1 MDETSRGWGAYIVT
15 MVPVQTQAPPA
26 PVTAVPTAPPP
37 ATAAQMYEAQ
47 TAMRSELIRQHD
59 RLTSDR
65 VSIAQRLRNGDN
77 VTGADRV
84 GLEARLTELD
94 ARIIDMEKQIAQAD
108 AAVAQAA
115 GVPGAVVRPPRS
127 INNGP
132 PEEVMVLGVIF
143 LMVVAFPIS
152 LAYARRIWRRGG
164 ESTSPKL
171 NAEITD
177 RMTRLEQA
185 IDTVAVEVERI
196 GEGQRFVTN
205 LFIESGAPLAL
216 GAGAM
221 QPLETQHQQGVP
233 VDARQASR

>member
-1 MDETSRGWGAYIVT
+1 

-26 PVTAVPTAPPP
+26 TQPPLTSGVAAPTAAPVAPPP

-47 TAMRSELIRQHD
+47 RAMRRELLTQHERLTDD
-59 RLTSDR
+59 RL
-65 VSIAQRLRNGDN
+65 SIAQRLRDGGN
-77 VTGADRV
+77 VTGADRT
-84 GLEARLTELD
+84 GLETRLTELD
-94 ARIIDMEKQIAQAD
+94 ARIIEMEKQIQTAD

-115 GVPGAVVRPPRS
+115 GVPGAIVTPPRP

-132 PEEVMVLGVIF
+132 PEEVFILGMVF
-143 LMVVAFPIS
+143 LMVVAFPIAI
-152 LAYARRIWRRGG
+152 AYSRRIWRRGA
-164 ESTSPKL
+164 ETVSPKIT
-171 NAEITD
+171 ADITD

>member
-1 MDETSRGWGAYIVT
+1 MSYLQEQAAVAP
-15 MVPVQTQAPPA
+15 VPQVATPVAPPSA
-26 PVTAVPTAPPP
+26 S
-37 ATAAQMYEAQ
+37 QMYEAQ
-47 TAMRSELIRQHD
+47 TAMRRELLRQHD

-77 VTGADRV
+77 VTGADRA
-84 GLEARLTELD
+84 GLEARLQELD
-94 ARIIDMEKQIAQAD
+94 GRILEMEKQIAQAD

-115 GVPGAVVRPPRS
+115 GVPGAVVTPPRP

-132 PEEVMVLGVIF
+132 PEEVFVLGAVF
-143 LMVVAFPIS
+143 LMVVAFPIA
-152 LAYARRIWRRGG
+152 LAYARRIWRRGS
-164 ESTSPKL
+164 ETISPKVT
-171 NAEITD
+171 AEITD
-177 RMTRLEQA
+177 RMSRLEQA

-221 QPLETQHQQGVP
+221 QPLE
-233 VDARQASR
+233 ARQQTGAPVESHRPAR

>member
-1 MDETSRGWGAYIVT
+1 

-26 PVTAVPTAPPP
+26 PVTSGVAAPTAAPIAPPP

-47 TAMRSELIRQHD
+47 TAMRRELLRQHERLTDD
-59 RLTSDR
+59 RL
-65 VSIAQRLRNGDN
+65 SIAQRLRDGEN
-77 VTGADRV
+77 VTGADRL
-84 GLEARLTELD
+84 GLETRLTELD
-94 ARIIDMEKQIAQAD
+94 GRIIEMEKQIQQAD

-115 GVPGAVVRPPRS
+115 GVPGAIVTPARS
-127 INNGP
+127 NNNGP
-132 PEEVMVLGVIF
+132 PEEVMILGVVF

-152 LAYARRIWRRGG
+152 IAFSRRIWNRGK
-164 ESTSPKL
+164 ETQSPKL
-171 NAEITD
+171 NADISD
-177 RMTRLEQA
+177 RMSRLEQA